1 MPAAPSTTVA
11 PTPANSADAC
21 CGGDP
26 AGRLALLLLTGKGVA
41 WFVLAALL
49 QILAA
54 VKMHGPL
61 FLADCPALSYGRLQ
75 PAATTALIYGFLS
88 QIGLAVGLWIL
99 ARLSRAKLAAAPFV
113 VFATILW
120 NIAVFVGMFGILCGA
135 NTGYPWLEMPK
146 QILALLTVLSV
157 AFTLS
162 GLLTVAQREER
173 ELFPAAWFVIGALF
187 ALPWILGTA
196 SFTLLFQTVRG
207 AVQLS
212 VNAWFMHAFT
222 WLWLGFLAIAALLYV
237 VPRVSRTELHSRSS
251 AAFAFWLFALLA
263 GWGGLMASAPLPR
276 WMVSVSGTANLLLF
290 VPIALIV
297 HNLWKTIAPRAADDD
312 EAPSLKFA
320 RFGIQSL
327 AAFGLLLVAFHAPAR
342 NLDLGL
348 SLFQPGLMNLFFIGV
363 VLLAFLAALNL
374 MLPEVL
380 GTRPKP
386 LLSPVLFIVLLVALA
401 FTTLPLILGGMRQ
414 AALWADLSKSAA
426 EVSRGLNGFIGPST
440 LGYIML
446 LVVAVFL
453 ALNLVGSIKAACLEC
468 CGGDQNASAKKR
480 K

>member
-1 MPAAPSTTVA
+1 M
-11 PTPANSADAC
+11 
-21 CGGDP
+21 
-26 AGRLALLLLTGKGVA
+26 A

-49 QILAA
+49 QVLAA
-54 VKMHGPL
+54 IKMHGPL
-61 FLADCPALSYGRLQ
+61 FLPECPALSYGRLQ
-75 PAATTALIYGFLS
+75 PAATTALVYGFLS

-99 ARLSRAKLAAAPFV
+99 TRLSRAKLAAAPFV
-113 VFATILW
+113 VFATALW
-120 NIAVFVGMFGILCGA
+120 NVAVFVGVFGILCGA

-146 QILALLTVLSV
+146 QFLVLLTVISTV
-157 AFTLS
+157 FTLS

-173 ELFPAAWFVIGALF
+173 ELYPSAWFVIGALF
-187 ALPWILGTA
+187 SRPWILGTA

-212 VNAWFMHAFT
+212 VNSWFIHAFT

-237 VPRVSRTELHSRSS
+237 VPRVSRVELHSRPS
-251 AAFAFWLFALLA
+251 ASFAFWLIALLA

-276 WMVSVSGTANLLLF
+276 WMTSVSGTANLLLI

-297 HNLWKTIAPRAADDD
+297 HNLWKTIAPQAAEDG
-312 EAPSLKFA
+312 EAPALKYA
-320 RFGIQSL
+320 RYGIQSL
-327 AAFGLLLVAFHAPAR
+327 AAFGLLLVAFHAPPR
-342 NLDLGL
+342 NLELGL
-348 SLFQPGLMNLFFIGV
+348 SLFHPGLMNLFFFGV

-401 FTTLPLILGGMRQ
+401 FTTLPLFLGGMRQ
-414 AALWADLSKSAA
+414 AALWADLSKTSA

-453 ALNLVGSIKAACLEC
+453 VLNLVGSIKAACAGC
-468 CGGDQNASAKKR
+468 CGGNQNASGKKR